1 MTEMRAAVFTGPG
14 KLALQSKPIPQIRE
28 PADVLVRV
36 EACGICGTDLHILE
50 DPPGHPAK
58 TGVTLGHEIVGVVA
72 DTGPAAIG
80 VTPGDRVVVAPN
92 LSCGSCRS
100 CKVGLFSACENFST
114 LGIFRD
120 GGLADFVVAPARA
133 CHRIDAAIPRKLAAL
148 TEPLSCTLNGMRQ
161 AAPQAGEIAIIY
173 GAGAIGL
180 LFLAVLT
187 AMGVRAI
194 VVEPS
199 RPRRD
204 AAGRLGALRT
214 VDPTSEDTAGIVG
227 DLTET
232 GVDLAIDAVG
242 TQFAAAIAHCR
253 PRGRTLLFG
262 MNAKAGAQIAQY
274 DITRKELV
282 VFGTYVGDF
291 TFPSAIRLV
300 ESGIAHLAPIVSHWL
315 PLDDLPDALDA
326 LRGGSAVKAVIDIA
340 GDEPA

>member
-14 KLALQSKPIPQIRE
+14 ELSVLSRPTPQIRE
-28 PADVLVRV
+28 PADVLIRV

-80 VTPGDRVVVAPN
+80 VTTGDRVVVAPN

-100 CKVGLFSACENFST
+100 CKLGVFSACENFST

-120 GGLADFVVAPARA
+120 GGLADFLVAPARA
-133 CHRIDAAIPRKLAAL
+133 CHPIGATVPRKVAAL
-148 TEPLSCTLNGMRQ
+148 TEPLSCTLNGVRQ
-161 AAPQAGEIAIIY
+161 AAPQAGEVAVIY

-187 AMGVRAI
+187 AVGVRSI

-199 RPRRD
+199 QPRREM
-204 AAGRLGALRT
+204 AGRLGALRT
-214 VDPTSEDTAGIVG
+214 VDPTSEDTTGIVAR
-227 DLTET
+227 LTEG

-242 TQFAAAIAHCR
+242 TQLAAAVAHSR
-253 PRGRTLLFG
+253 PRGRALLFG
-262 MNAKAGAQIAQY
+262 MNANARAEVAQY

-291 TFPSAIRLV
+291 TFPSAIRLI
-300 ESGIAHLAPIVSHWL
+300 ESGIADLAPIVSHWL
-315 PLDDLPDALDA
+315 PLEDMPAALGA
-326 LRGGSAVKAVIDIA
+326 LRTGSAVKAVIDIA